1 MTESNSSKPFSLPS
15 VEDLLSLLSK
25 LNSTVADIKDDA
37 ENVASNSI
45 KGVVDQAKRSVESTA
60 STLQT
65 IQQSLENFNRV
76 ALRVDKLLDDVEE
89 PIRRLLGSLP
99 QQPTKQKDA

>member
-25 LNSTVADIKDDA
+25 LNSAVTDIKDDA
-37 ENVASNSI
+37 ESVASNSI

-76 ALRVDKLLDDVEE
+76 ALRIDKLLDDVEE
-89 PIRRLLGSLP
+89 PIRRLLGSMP

>member
-1 MTESNSSKPFSLPS
+1 MTESNNSKPFSLPS
-15 VEDLLSLLSK
+15 VEDLFSLLSK
-25 LNSTVADIKDDA
+25 LNSAVADIKDDA
-37 ENVASNSI
+37 ENVATNSI
-45 KGVVDQAKRSVESTA
+45 KEVVDQAKRSVEPIT

-89 PIRRLLGSLP
+89 PIRRMLGSLP
-99 QQPTKQKDA
+99 HQPSETKDA

>member
-1 MTESNSSKPFSLPS
+1 MTESDNSTPFSIPT
-15 VEDLLSLLSK
+15 VEDIFALFAK
-25 LNSTVADIKDDA
+25 LNSAVTDIKDDA
-37 ENVASNSI
+37 DSSAR
-45 KGVVDQAKRSVESTA
+45 GVVDQAKRSVESIA

-89 PIRRLLGSLP
+89 PIRKFLGSMT
-99 QQPTKQKDA
+99 QQSTELTED

>member
-1 MTESNSSKPFSLPS
+1 MTESSNSKPFSLPS
-15 VEDLLSLLSK
+15 VEDLFLLLSK
-25 LNSTVADIKDDA
+25 LNSAVADSKDDA
-37 ENVASNSI
+37 ENVANNGI
-45 KGVVDQAKRSVESTA
+45 KEVVDQAKRSVESIA

-89 PIRRLLGSLP
+89 PIRRILGSLP
-99 QQPTKQKDA
+99 HKPSEPKDA